1 MVLKSTLKMSMNVI
15 LIPIKYLK
23 GGKDNFPF
31 LLFPQKEG
39 WAPKNCCFPIV
50 VLEKTLGLGESL
62 GLQGDQTSQS

>member
-1 MVLKSTLKMSMNVI
+1 MHVKIHTLKKILSMVLKSTLKMSMNVI

-39 WAPKNCCFPIV
+39 
-50 VLEKTLGLGESL
+50 
-62 GLQGDQTSQS
+62 